1 MDIYSTTAL
10 AGVVRRL
17 RVAQPVILNMFFP
30 NMVVSDEEEIA
41 FDVEIDKRRVS
52 PFVSPL
58 IAGKVVKSKGFRTD
72 KFQPAYIKDKR
83 IFDPTKP
90 IRRAIG
96 EQVGGDPN
104 MSAAQREAANVAL
117 ETQDQLEMLTMQE
130 ELMAID
136 AFLDGKTIVDGEGF
150 DAVEVNFGR
159 DAALTKELLGAARW
173 GEDGVSPYDD
183 VLDWRR
189 TVRNKSGAPVTD
201 IVFGETALDHFLADP
216 KTEKVINTDYAGN
229 TSVIDLAANVGEGA
243 ELQGKLGVTGPNLW
257 SYSQTYTDDDD
268 NEQDAF
274 NPNAVVM
281 GNRKLTEGTRY
292 YGAIRDPKAGLQA
305 MRYFSKSWDEE
316 DPAVRWLMLQAA
328 PLMVPTRINSTLG
341 AMTRQ
346 TIENLPREQGDPRV
360 KSGVLIRG
368 PGPDKFEAEDGDPEL
383 ELSGGSGSAPA
394 KSTPSTPSPETDD
407 GLPKS
412 LKPKGEAREGNVE
425 IREGIEIAKVDIIA
439 RAFADFDGTVK
450 AWNAQSDEQ
459 ISERLYTAG
468 EALLA
473 ERHPELVLEAIFGSD
488 LSFDA
493 AYAAPGESEF
503 DIVEGTVS
511 VLLGNDTGED
521 AGDLG
526 GFQGRG
532 VMSFALDLAVRGDLE
547 TFVRETN
554 IAILRAQREATVTAT
569 HSVRDELR
577 KDLRRG
583 GLGQLEKTWRADLY
597 PRRGLAADPAGFI
610 YSRAEYIVQAF
621 ERGITIRGKN
631 GNDIAIPIP
640 GSPADQLRNPRGPET
655 KVDAARRKYG
665 ELKFIPGVPG
675 SRPAMLA
682 AVGAFTATG
691 RFNARKR
698 LKSGRYGKG
707 ATTMPLFWLV
717 DNARLSKR
725 LNIQRTMTRGLSR
738 FHRRFEHALDQNCG
752 ASPIGAVR
760 TAAAQEGSAL
770 PGTIWRNEPLA
781 RAFDEGTGIFINAV
795 DDDIDPLD
803 EELGDE
809 TAEEGEVEFEIPIRF
824 EIIIRNSDPAAREAA
839 CDAVLAEIRDAL
851 VADRTLGGAC
861 DHLRIGRPGLL
872 NLSLSGLP
880 GMKP

>member
-1 MDIYSTTAL
+1 MKGNPMKTGTYHVAPGYS
-10 AGVVRRL
+10 
-17 RVAQPVILNMFFP
+17 
-30 NMVVSDEEEIA
+30 
-41 FDVEIDKRRVS
+41 
-52 PFVSPL
+52 
-58 IAGKVVKSKGFRTD
+58 VK
-72 KFQPAYIKDKR
+72 
-83 IFDPTKP
+83 
-90 IRRAIG
+90 
-96 EQVGGDPN
+96 
-104 MSAAQREAANVAL
+104 
-117 ETQDQLEMLTMQE
+117 
-130 ELMAID
+130 
-136 AFLDGKTIVDGEGF
+136 
-150 DAVEVNFGR
+150 
-159 DAALTKELLGAARW
+159 
-173 GEDGVSPYDD
+173 
-183 VLDWRR
+183 
-189 TVRNKSGAPVTD
+189 
-201 IVFGETALDHFLADP
+201 
-216 KTEKVINTDYAGN
+216 
-229 TSVIDLAANVGEGA
+229 
-243 ELQGKLGVTGPNLW
+243 TGPNTE
-257 SYSQTYTDDDD
+257 YS
-268 NEQDAF
+268 
-274 NPNAVVM
+274 
-281 GNRKLTEGTRY
+281 EG
-292 YGAIRDPKAGLQA
+292 
-305 MRYFSKSWDEE
+305 
-316 DPAVRWLMLQAA
+316 
-328 PLMVPTRINSTLG
+328 
-341 AMTRQ
+341 Q

-473 ERHPELVLEAIFGSD
+473 ERHPELAEQDPETETDADPETETDDDPETETDADPETETDDDPETETDADPETETDDDPETDPPVLEAIFGSD

-521 AGDLG
+521 AVDLG

-738 FHRRFEHALDQNCG
+738 FHRRFEHALDQNLRR
-752 ASPIGAVR
+752 AVR

-880 GMKP
+880 GMKPVELPVRMLVTADDYIG